1 LPSSL
6 PENSPFET
14 INLSVTEELILIS
27 SDEKISIEFLLNYL
41 IFIFPNA
48 KKLMFLDLNG

>member
-6 PENSPFET
+6 PDNSPFET
-14 INLSVTEELILIS
+14 INISVTEELILIS
-27 SDEKISIEFLLNYL
+27 SEEKISIEFLIKYL